1 MIRGFMVGYIV
12 GIIPQLFQQWQ
23 FLPEPVHRSIGSH
36 LRANSLGE
44 AGGAPGSLDRFST
57 THNNAG
63 RHHALWLRGLPGCVD
78 WLACV

>member
-1 MIRGFMVGYIV
+1 MTTSFMDGFID

-36 LRANSLGE
+36 LRANSLRE
-44 AGGAPGSLDRFST
+44 VGGAPGPLDRFST

-63 RHHALWLRGLPGCVD
+63 RHHALW
-78 WLACV
+78 